1 MPQPPSGEGA
11 RHSTER
17 KRMSNRK
24 AWFVGLPLAGLVAL
38 GAWGW
43 YSQRAPSS
51 GATAPV
57 GGSPSVASPAGKAP
71 AGPTG
76 GFAVQVETA
85 RVATAALQ
93 DDVSAVGT
101 LRSNESVVVRPEISG
116 RIEQL
121 GFREGA
127 PVTKGQ
133 VIVRLDDAVPA
144 AEVAQ
149 ARANL
154 ALAESS
160 YNRTQ
165 QLQKENYVSATA
177 SDQALNGLRVAQA
190 NVQLAEA
197 KLAKTRIVAPFAGII
212 GIRRVSIG
220 DYIKE
225 GQDLVTL
232 EDVSSL
238 KVDFRLPE
246 QLLATLRPGQSVE
259 IASDALPGRRYAG
272 SVEAIDPLI
281 DQNGRAVVLR
291 ARLKNADGQ
300 LRPGMFVRT
309 RIILEERANALTIP
323 EEAIVPVGADQYV
336 FRVVDGKAQ
345 RVKVAT
351 GLRRDGRVEIVG
363 GLGREDVVV
372 TAGQLKVRDG
382 SMVATGGGKPAA
394 APVAGDGKSDAAP
407 AAARSGG

>member
-1 MPQPPSGEGA
+1 
-11 RHSTER
+11 
-17 KRMSNRK
+17 MSNRR
-24 AWFVGLPLAGLVAL
+24 ALFIGLPLAGLVAL

-43 YSQRAPSS
+43 YSQRAPST
-51 GATAPV
+51 GANAPV
-57 GGSPSVASPAGKAP
+57 GGPGAAASPAAKAP
-71 AGPTG
+71 GGPPG

-85 RVATAALQ
+85 RVATALLQ

-116 RIEQL
+116 RIEEL
-121 GFREGA
+121 DFREGA
-127 PVTKGQ
+127 PVRKGQ

-246 QLLATLRPGQSVE
+246 QMLATLRPGQSVE
-259 IASDALPGRRYAG
+259 IASDALPGKRYAG

-291 ARLKNADGQ
+291 ARLRNPDGQ

-309 RIILEERANALTIP
+309 RIILEERPNALVVP
-323 EEAIVPVGADQYV
+323 EEALVPVGADQYV

-345 RVKVAT
+345 RVKVTT
-351 GLRRDGRVEIVG
+351 GLRRDGRVEIVD
-363 GLGREDVVV
+363 GLAREDVVV

-382 SMVATGGGKPAA
+382 GAVATGGKPPAP
-394 APVAGDGKSDAAP
+394 PVAGDAKPAATP
-407 AAARSGG
+407 AAARSGS